1 MVDSM
6 LNDMVDDMVDDIEV
20 DKVADMVIYM
30 GHMAWAVEVK
40 PARSPGPEAPYTS
53 SIV

>member
-6 LNDMVDDMVDDIEV
+6 LNDMLDDMVDDIEV

-40 PARSPGPEAPYTS
+40 PARSPGPEAP
-53 SIV
+53 

>member
-6 LNDMVDDMVDDIEV
+6 LNDMVDDIEV

-30 GHMAWAVEVK
+30 GHMA
-40 PARSPGPEAPYTS
+40 
-53 SIV
+53 